1 MNGYSATKKDC
12 GRRSGLFMGKSVM
25 QISLY
30 SQKNPPV
37 IVRELCKEYPDTKAL
52 DRLSFTLNQGEI
64 LGLLGANGAG
74 KTTAI
79 HILLGLL
86 TPTSGEAK
94 VFGLSPLQNRQL
106 ISKRLNFSSAYVQLP
121 SNLKVSENL
130 SVFSKIYSVKDSRKK
145 IDQLLE
151 LFGIAELKNRIAGAL
166 SSGEKT
172 RLNLCKAFLNDPEV
186 LLLDEPTASLDPEMA
201 DTVRKTLKK
210 IQKEK
215 DIAIL
220 YTSHNMP
227 EVEEICDRILFIH
240 EGKTITEGTPEAII
254 KHFETQTLEQVF
266 IKIVRSGDLVSGTK
280 E

>member
-1 MNGYSATKKDC
+1 MSIG
-12 GRRSGLFMGKSVM
+12 
-25 QISLY
+25 SLI
-30 SQKNPPV
+30 QDHPPV
-37 IVRELCKEYPDTKAL
+37 VTKNLCKDYPGTKAL
-52 DRLSFTLNQGEI
+52 DCLSLTLSQGEI
-64 LGLLGANGAG
+64 LGLLGPNGAG

-86 TPTSGEAK
+86 SATSGEVS
-94 VFGLSPLQNRQL
+94 VFGLSPLKNRQA

-130 SVFSKIYSVKDSRKK
+130 LIFSKIYGVKEFKQK
-145 IDQLLE
+145 MGYLLE
-151 LFGIAELKNRIAGAL
+151 LFDIADLRNRITGAL

-172 RLNLCKAFLNDPEV
+172 RLNLCKALLNDPQI

-215 DIAIL
+215 NIGIL

-227 EVEEICDRILFIH
+227 EVEEICDRVLFIH
-240 EGKTITEGTPEAII
+240 EGKTIAEGTPETIM
-254 KHFETQTLEQVF
+254 KNFETNTLEQVF
-266 IKIVRSGDLVSGTK
+266 IKIVRSGDLVSGKK